1 MLAVYWPMSSGLT
14 VSFTLVSLWASII
27 SVCELNS
34 PKSVVTV
41 YVSSFV
47 PVFLTVIVKSDDSF
61 MHIVFDS
68 GVIEAACE

>member
-1 MLAVYWPMSSGLT
+1 M
-14 VSFTLVSLWASII
+14 
-27 SVCELNS
+27 
-34 PKSVVTV
+34 VTV